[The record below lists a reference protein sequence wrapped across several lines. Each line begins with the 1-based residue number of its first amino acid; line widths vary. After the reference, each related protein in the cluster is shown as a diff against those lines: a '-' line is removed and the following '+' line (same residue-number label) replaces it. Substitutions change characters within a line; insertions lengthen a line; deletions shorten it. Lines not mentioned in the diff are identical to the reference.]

1 MGACAPSPPACD
13 PVSLLINV
21 LGWLGAGVMLY
32 GYAMVSASRMAGD
45 GMPFQMINLVGAIAL
60 MINTAYHS
68 AWPSA
73 ILNVVWGVIGLVAVT
88 RMVMARTRKK
98 TVNVP

>member
-1 MGACAPSPPACD
+1 MS
-13 PVSLLINV
+13 VFVNV
-21 LGWLGAGVMLY
+21 LGWIGAGLMLY

-45 GMPFQMINLVGAIAL
+45 GMPYQTINLVGAVAL

-73 ILNVVWGVIGLVAVT
+73 ILNVVWGVIGLAAVT
-88 RMVMARTRKK
+88 RMARTRPRKK
-98 TVNVP
+98 TVNTP